1 MAAHPP
7 VPAAAL
13 GLLAEHGVT
22 GDDLRPYGKLGLR
35 RPVARL
41 GAGNVVLEL
50 ALDDDGRARIRR
62 ELWGRA
68 WAARAGLPTAAVHGA
83 DGEGSWLLAE
93 WVPAAPAAG
102 PRYLDR
108 ALATASAL
116 ADAEPPPASPGASV
130 WRSPRRAALA
140 RTARALRGR
149 LPLRLWWAA
158 RTAARALPQV
168 PIAHGDYYHRN
179 VLWRP
184 DAGEVCVVDWEYL
197 GPGPRHGDA
206 LRLWTVLPERR
217 DRDALLARL
226 FAAAPV
232 AQHRDIAMLAL
243 WLSLRL
249 LGENI
254 KSPRADR
261 NRADLAHAWSVQPEA
276 RELAREHGAWPL

>member
-1 MAAHPP
+1 MTARLP
-7 VPAAAL
+7 VPAAARA
-13 GLLAEHGVT
+13 LLAEHGVD
-22 GDDLRPYGKLGLR
+22 GDELRPYGKLGLR

-41 GAGNVVLEL
+41 GAGRVVLEM
-50 ALDDDGRARIRR
+50 ALNDDGRARIRR

-83 DGEGSWLLAE
+83 DGDGSWLLAE
-93 WVPAAPAAG
+93 WVEPAPAAG
-102 PRYLDR
+102 ARYLER
-108 ALATASAL
+108 ALAMASAL
-116 ADAEPPPASPGASV
+116 ALAEPPPSAPGASV
-130 WRSPRRAALA
+130 WRSPRRAALV
-140 RTARALRGR
+140 RTGRALAGR
-149 LPLRLWWAA
+149 MPLRLWWAA
-158 RTAARALPQV
+158 RRAARALPVV

-184 DAGEVCVVDWEYL
+184 ERDEVCIVDWEYL

-206 LRLWTVLPERR
+206 LRLWTVLPTRA

-232 AQHRDIAMLAL
+232 AQHREIALLAL

-261 NRADLAHAWSVQPEA
+261 NDADLAHAWSLQPEA
-276 RELAREHGAWPL
+276 RALAKANGAWPL